1 MICRLESSKEVYES
15 QAMQLQ
21 KMIPEQPERAKVL
34 AITSGKGGVGKTNI
48 AANISI
54 CLAAPNK
61 KVALVD
67 ADLGLGNLDII
78 MNVNG
83 RYDIS
88 DVLMG
93 AKTLNDII
101 EVGPSG
107 VELLCGGSGLQELAN
122 LSPFHRKRFINE
134 LDEFQNNHDFVVI
147 DTAPGLSESTI
158 AFCHAADHT
167 LVVTTPEPTSITDA
181 YAMIKILSG
190 RGYQGRISLVVNM
203 ANSMHEGK
211 KIYRQI
217 SEVAT
222 RFLQRTVYD
231 AGVLCRDEK
240 LAMSVRKRVPVVL
253 SYPKSP
259 IASSLV
265 SMAARLSRAAAAKNT
280 KVGFFRKAA
289 NWFF

>member
-222 RFLQRTVYD
+222 RFLQRTVYE
-231 AGVLCRDEK
+231 AGILCRDDK
-240 LAMSVRKRVPVVL
+240 LTMSVRKRLPVVL

-265 SMAARLSRAAAAKNT
+265 SMTARLSRAATVKT
-280 KVGFFRKAA
+280 IKVGFFRKAA